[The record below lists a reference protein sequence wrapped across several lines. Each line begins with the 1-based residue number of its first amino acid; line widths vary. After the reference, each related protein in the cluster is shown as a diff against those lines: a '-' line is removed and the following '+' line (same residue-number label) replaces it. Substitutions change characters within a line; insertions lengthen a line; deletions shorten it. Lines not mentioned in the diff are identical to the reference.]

1 MMIATSPVGLVS
13 PSSSVAGWLGA
24 KSAPWSLGFVGGLG
38 LALALGLGP
47 AALASGSCEVSGSA
61 VQGVVPT
68 LSPSLAQ
75 DVCHMVTMPTATRSE
90 GEHFMQ
96 QIQPN
101 SLRTETS
108 ASAETMT
115 QPSLWW
121 TRDSLPIQ
129 LGRRRLVD
137 AWFSYAIR
145 DADVRVVDV
154 MINSQFWRALSLHQ
168 RYGVL
173 AQFGTTAQDFGYH
186 LRFFQGNGYSARL
199 IGLYACE
206 PRPSAAPEA
215 LAPHGVQCL
224 ITVDPPRIA
233 DLQRAMQTPAIPTAA
248 NPDGTPLRQAEAS
261 PAVSPSPQGSRS
273 SDSPEVATQISD
285 PDEVTGLRR

>member
-1 MMIATSPVGLVS
+1 MMIATRPVGLGS
-13 PSSSVAGWLGA
+13 PSGSVAVWLGA
-24 KSAPWSLGFVGGLG
+24 KLAPWILSFVRGLG

-47 AALASGSCEVSGSA
+47 AALASDSCEVNKSA

-68 LSPSLAQ
+68 LSSSLAQ

-90 GEHFMQ
+90 GEDFRQ

-101 SLRTETS
+101 SLRTDTS
-108 ASAETMT
+108 VSAETMT
-115 QPSLWW
+115 QPSLWL

-145 DADVRVVDV
+145 NADVQVVDV
-154 MINSQFWRALSLHQ
+154 MINSQFWQALSLHQ

-186 LRFFQGNGYSARL
+186 LRFFQGNGYSARM

-206 PRPSAAPEA
+206 VSPSAAPDGA
-215 LAPHGVQCL
+215 QCL

-233 DLQRAMQTPAIPTAA
+233 DIQRAVKTPAMPTAA
-248 NPDGTPLRQAEAS
+248 HPDETPLLQAEAS
-261 PAVSPSPQGSRS
+261 PVVFPIP
-273 SDSPEVATQISD
+273 
-285 PDEVTGLRR
+285 